1 MKTMQQVAIDI
12 CYKTLKI
19 DENDFFEESGHQ
31 FTPFDIMIDSTE
43 YYSYH
48 EISISLVKMSYKL
61 KDFDTFVIDIA
72 RRKEN
77 NSNYRW
83 VRLCR
88 EIVKIY
94 QNGGSGKLSL
104 SNTFAEARTNEQS
117 SKESSTFN
125 SMFNDIFGTGFMK

>member
-1 MKTMQQVAIDI
+1 MKTMQQVVIDI

-19 DENDFFEESGHQ
+19 EENDFFEESGHQ
-31 FTPFDIMIDSTE
+31 FTPFDIMMDTIE

-48 EISISLVKMSYKL
+48 EISLSLVKMSYKL
-61 KDFDTFVIDIA
+61 KDFDTFVFDIA

-77 NSNYRW
+77 NDNYRW
-83 VRLCR
+83 VRFCR

-94 QNGGSGKLSL
+94 QNGGRGKLSL

-117 SKESSTFN
+117 YKESSTFN
-125 SMFNDIFGTGFMK
+125 SMFNDIFGPGFMK